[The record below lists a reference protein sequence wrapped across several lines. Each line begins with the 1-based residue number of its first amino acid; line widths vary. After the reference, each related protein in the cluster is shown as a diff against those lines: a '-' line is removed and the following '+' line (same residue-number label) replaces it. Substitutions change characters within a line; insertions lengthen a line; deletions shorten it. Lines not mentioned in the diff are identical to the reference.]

1 MERGEYKVTVRRRGK
16 TDRERHA
23 TLPDALRALEARLD
37 ELAPAE
43 RRGTER
49 ALRRELAPVQ
59 QVAVRGEIAG
69 PRGLR
74 GGVDL
79 RGDGSTESYTGRW
92 RRNLVERRKGETAY
106 EALGRALSSWAE

>member
-1 MERGEYKVTVRRRGK
+1 MARPPYTVTIRRRGK
-16 TDRERHA
+16 TDRERHE
-23 TLPDALRALEARLD
+23 TLGEALRALETRMDA
-37 ELAPAE
+37 LAPDE

-74 GGVDL
+74 GGVDM

-106 EALGRALSSWAE
+106 EALARALSSWAA